1 MTTYEEQ
8 RKQRLMTVLS
18 AAVRIGRAGALPDS
32 VVAAELG
39 DLAELYLAAAH
50 VPYGV
55 IGTGATALTIHNPD
69 FKDMQV
75 PDDRHSPFT
84 VSEIWQAAKAAGFS
98 TTPSV
103 PADMLGPHVPR
114 LEDVIAA
121 DIREAQRDPKDESAP
136 TCAVEL
142 ADLIGGHAHVCEK
155 APGHADGPGG
165 SDHQCETCGV
175 LFPRVTDGAADGEAI
190 EL

>member
-18 AAVRIGRAGALPDS
+18 AAVRIGRVGALPDS

-69 FKDMQV
+69 FKNMQV
-75 PDDRHSPFT
+75 RQVDAPPF
-84 VSEIWQAAKAAGFS
+84 VLSDEIRQSILDQAAQLVKEQTGAA
-98 TTPSV
+98 
-103 PADMLGPHVPR
+103 A
-114 LEDVIAA
+114 E
-121 DIREAQRDPKDESAP
+121 
-136 TCAVEL
+136 TCGVEL
-142 ADLIGGHAHVCEK
+142 VDPVGGHAHICNK
-155 APGHADGPGG
+155 TPGHADGPGG
-165 SDHQCETCGV
+165 SDHQCDVCGA
-175 LFPRVTDGAADGEAI
+175 LFPRVTDGMAEGEAI
-190 EL
+190 DL